1 MDLGVHFYNT
11 NQNRMGSTQFE
22 AQPIQMPD
30 PMERAKTGGFLQ
42 RGRDLGDK
50 FQAVPLLP
58 GAALNG
64 ATMLPMREQD
74 FRACGGGGIQFA
86 QAQLWNGDGS
96 PQACPNQF
104 RKDGQAV
111 LTPIGQNFAQTDNQA
126 MSPNWQPH
134 KVYLPQ
140 GLTSFVV
147 VGEAHQD
154 MASPNSQSSPI
165 HVQAIPLPMGT
176 PVQRDVQAMPLAP
189 GAGLPQHAQRD
200 GQAYPFA
207 APGAPVMPMRD
218 CQAFPMQGNAVARP
232 MPYEGQ
238 AFVVAHP
245 NPNAVPLRSDWQVY
259 PVSQSGSSSPERNES
274 QAYAQM
280 TQMQNLG
287 PVGLMPLEGQVTA
300 PLPPGVPSEGSIGH
314 PELCRRPCFYFA
326 KGCCTN
332 GKDCGYCHAQHTE
345 KAPKL
350 DKRQRL
356 VLQSLPENMLLE
368 MLMNRVQEKAEE
380 KRMTAAMTDI
390 LDLWQ
395 KRLAYLA
402 VNPPVVSPEDAENL
416 AERYVRNLD
425 KILRRMNI
433 SELIALAIR
442 SAKEEQGYV
451 GDLREALSHLRTKVP
466 PTL

>member
-1 MDLGVHFYNT
+1 
-11 NQNRMGSTQFE
+11 
-22 AQPIQMPD
+22 
-30 PMERAKTGGFLQ
+30 
-42 RGRDLGDK
+42 
-50 FQAVPLLP
+50 
-58 GAALNG
+58 
-64 ATMLPMREQD
+64 
-74 FRACGGGGIQFA
+74 
-86 QAQLWNGDGS
+86 
-96 PQACPNQF
+96 
-104 RKDGQAV
+104 
-111 LTPIGQNFAQTDNQA
+111 
-126 MSPNWQPH
+126 MS
-134 KVYLPQ
+134 
-140 GLTSFVV
+140 
-147 VGEAHQD
+147 
-154 MASPNSQSSPI
+154 
-165 HVQAIPLPMGT
+165 
-176 PVQRDVQAMPLAP
+176 
-189 GAGLPQHAQRD
+189 
-200 GQAYPFA
+200 
-207 APGAPVMPMRD
+207 MRD

-274 QAYAQM
+274 QAFSQM